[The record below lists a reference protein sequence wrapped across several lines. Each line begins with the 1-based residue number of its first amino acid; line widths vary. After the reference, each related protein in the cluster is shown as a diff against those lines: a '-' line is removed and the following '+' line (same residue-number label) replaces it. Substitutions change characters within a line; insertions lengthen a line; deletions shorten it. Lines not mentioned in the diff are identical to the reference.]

1 VKGVVILFLALI
13 TSVKV
18 SQPNWELK
26 KTGPGIFIYTSNT
39 DISAIK
45 DIKATLDLKGSLSS
59 VVSVVTD
66 LKSYPK
72 WIYNCSEGRVLS
84 MVGDS
89 ELYFYQRIYA
99 PWPVSDR
106 DLCSHYK
113 IRQNPETLELTVVS
127 KAVPN
132 LLPEIEGVVRV
143 KKSKTQ
149 WRIRPIGN
157 NILKG
162 EYYLSVDPGG
172 DVPAWLIN
180 LFITEGPYGS
190 LLKLKSIINEVP
202 HKDARYSWLK
212 EFKEK

>member
-1 VKGVVILFLALI
+1 MKGVFVLFLALI
-13 TSVKV
+13 TSVEV

-26 KTGPGIFIYTSNT
+26 KKGPGIFIYTSNT
-39 DISAIK
+39 ESSAIK

-66 LKSYPK
+66 LKSYPN

-89 ELYFYQRIYA
+89 ELYFYQRIEA

-106 DLCSHYK
+106 DLCSRYK

-127 KAVPN
+127 QAVPN
-132 LLPEIEGVVRV
+132 LLPEVEGVVRV
-143 KKSKTQ
+143 QKSKTQ
-149 WRIRPIGN
+149 WRIKPIGN
-157 NILKG
+157 DILKG

-180 LFITEGPYGS
+180 LFITEGPYES
-190 LLKLKSIINEVP
+190 LLKLKTMIN
-202 HKDARYSWLK
+202 DAPYKEAKYSWLK
-212 EFKEK
+212 EFKGK